1 MNELDQM
8 INNTKADITGDNIL
22 AEAFEKAARAIFE
35 GVGVEGTETTSLPTE
50 MGDVTG
56 DKAKEIAT
64 AVTNLGETQDAAA
77 DAKEAV
83 DNSTELSERAEN
95 EAKLADADKA
105 ALLVVYDVYQP
116 LVGQIDNT
124 YTLEVR
130 FA

>member
-8 INNTKADITGDNIL
+8 INATKADITGDNIL
-22 AEAFEKAARAIFE
+22 AEAFEKATRAIFA

-56 DKAKEIAT
+56 DKAKEIAS

-83 DNSTELSERAEN
+83 DKSTELSERAEN

-105 ALLVVYDVYQP
+105 VADAAKAAADITNSVTTEKNEQ
-116 LVGQIDNT
+116 QQQ
-124 YTLEVR
+124 
-130 FA
+130 A

>member
-64 AVTNLGETQDAAA
+64 AVANLGETQDAAA

-105 ALLVVYDVYQP
+105 VADAAKTAADITNSVTTEKNEQ
-116 LVGQIDNT
+116 QQQ
-124 YTLEVR
+124 
-130 FA
+130 A